1 MSDTLPS
8 ETDLDALAASLQA
21 DVRDSTVFFRVLCE
35 RLLDALPENTVV
47 ERDRSVFK
55 KRRLA
60 RRVTVRLGDETFEAE
75 LGPTDVIC
83 RHVHSVHGIGGG
95 LPSSRLVSV
104 DEWLRTLVATLAQQ
118 AQSNAAAASALRSL
132 AT

>member
-1 MSDTLPS
+1 MSGTLPS

-21 DVRDSTVFFRVLCE
+21 DARDSTVFFRVLCG
-35 RLLDALPENTVV
+35 RILDALPENTVV
-47 ERDRSVFK
+47 ERDRSVFR

-104 DEWLRTLVATLAQQ
+104 DEWLRTLVATVAQQ
-118 AQSNAAAASALRSL
+118 AQTNAAAASALRSL

>member
-8 ETDLDALAASLQA
+8 ETD
-21 DVRDSTVFFRVLCE
+21 
-35 RLLDALPENTVV
+35 LDALPENTVV
-47 ERDRSVFK
+47 ERDRSVFR

-75 LGPTDVIC
+75 LGPTAVIC
-83 RHVHSVHGIGGG
+83 RHVHSVQGVGGG

-104 DEWLRTLVATLAQQ
+104 DEWLRTLVATVAQQ
-118 AQSNAAAASALRSL
+118 AQTNAAAASALRSL